1 MSINSNLVAGSKKII
16 SEASLFSPTSL
27 VTFYELDFRTFG
39 INRDDIDLAELTF
52 KNNLTSPYN
61 DGNGYISSTADDPV
75 GVLRFHNLNINVEN
89 SSSNSTL
96 GSLNSF
102 GQIIWQNKRYIPF
115 PIMLD
120 GIETASRGTLPKP
133 KLTFT
138 NQIQNSSYNFF
149 FTKIK
154 NTIRSI
160 GDIIGLEV
168 TRKRTFLKY
177 LDAVNFKSYG
187 GIINDDNFIIDPDS
201 YAALADDIF
210 YVDRK
215 LKENKEIIQYELSSI
230 IDLENLKLPL
240 RTMYSESCSLDY
252 RGDGCEYGNNVYSSS
267 QKNSGN
273 PIATDKDENITDLL
287 NGTTLTAGSPVIW
300 SKTPVVSYSK
310 GQFVYVVI
318 NDIKYF
324 FVSKT
329 NGNTFSPFNSNY
341 WLADL
346 CSKRLKGCRKRYG
359 TNGELPF
366 GGFPATSKEA

>member
-1 MSINSNLVAGSKKII
+1 
-16 SEASLFSPTSL
+16 
-27 VTFYELDFRTFG
+27 
-39 INRDDIDLAELTF
+39 
-52 KNNLTSPYN
+52 
-61 DGNGYISSTADDPV
+61 
-75 GVLRFHNLNINVEN
+75 
-89 SSSNSTL
+89 
-96 GSLNSF
+96 
-102 GQIIWQNKRYIPF
+102 
-115 PIMLD
+115 MLD
-120 GIETASRGTLPKP
+120 GVEIASRGTLPKP
-133 KLTFT
+133 KLTLT
-138 NQIQNSSYNFF
+138 NQIQNANYNFF

-187 GIINDDNFIIDPDS
+187 GIINDDNFIIDPDN
-201 YAALADDIF
+201 YAALPDDIF
-210 YVDRK
+210 YIDRK

-273 PIATDKDENITDLL
+273 PIATDKDENIRDLL
-287 NGTTLTAGSPVIW
+287 NGTAITAGSPVIW

-318 NDIKYF
+318 NDIKYY

-329 NGNTFSPFNSNY
+329 NGNTYSPFNSNY
-341 WLADL
+341 WIADL

-366 GGFPATSKEA
+366 GGFPATSQEV